1 MSKIRSHLYRLIALA
16 LTVLLMSSI
25 ISVDFFAAANNNQV
39 DVEYSFKTTADIYQK
54 WKFEPYKEIISF
66 DTALSV
72 DYATWQLTA
81 VGGYYR
87 ITNEKTG
94 TALTN
99 VEDNLTFTEVI
110 GNDDSQLWKAQ
121 KQTYNIF
128 SGITLYNF
136 INKSTGKALAVD
148 KAIPTELKVLNYP
161 TAAGAFW
168 GDEKVIFSFTD
179 LTGKAIALTADQ
191 AVAFRAGNP
200 QNKYIGISSAYRII
214 NSKSGNYLTYED
226 GLYSTDEEKNDYS
239 QVWQIMSSAVASPTG
254 YLNIYHAGTGQYLGY
269 DGRGNATNVR
279 WDLGNKNGET
289 MLSLNGDLSI
299 QTPQEDV
306 AYRIEP
312 INWYQ
317 DSGKTFALSEK
328 RGEITEIDRSVYSV
342 VSASSRAHKSVNWI
356 FTKHNYDGKDVYT
369 LQNEDTGYFLTAVNS
384 TEVLLSQDYEDEG
397 NVNQYFEFIETEPDS
412 KIYRIKS
419 MSNNAILV
427 WDGAHG
433 EKAGTSLSYAAETD
447 DYTWQLFTE
456 SGAVAVGEGTYRI
469 TGQGGTI
476 RALGGS
482 SYNLDVQDKAQA
494 EFSQR
499 QTGQDAQKWTF
510 VEDEVAKGTYK
521 IINKLSGKYLTLEDD
536 ELFTTA
542 TASNDARQ
550 LWRISASEVKDYEK
564 SHINISNVSS
574 GQFLGFGGY
583 TEGQTLCLDKLAANG
598 ETLLTLSGDFS
609 LTPTPGNYYRLE
621 LIGWY
626 LIDGKTLALSETG
639 HPDVEQLNHKKYA
652 VQSAAGK
659 QHSSIN
665 WIFKK
670 HNYHGR
676 TVYTL
681 QSEDTGYYLTV
692 INNDSIRVGLD
703 YEDIGSVSQYFEF
716 VETGVGTLEYRIKAV
731 GYNDQILVWDGAN
744 GHPYGKDLSY
754 GSPSDEYFWQLNAG
768 MAAVGEGTF
777 RISGQGGTIR
787 AIGGSYYSTK
797 ITVDHRTIYVSSA
810 GNDNNSGFSESKPI
824 KTIAK
829 LNRMIND
836 MPLTAGNTILF
847 RKGDTFV
854 GEVTLIEALG
864 TKQNPIKIGS
874 YGTAKK
880 RPKIVAPKTTS
891 AITSADTKILVN
903 NAIKKAKKTPATYT
917 DEFTRPKSSKIYS
930 CFKVNYSQNLV
941 LSDIDAYSSN
951 DGITYY
957 SHFSLSS
964 GLVFIT
970 NTTGITLKNMNLK
983 AEVAGRPKQYMAD
996 TTDKMF
1002 ISDGIIYYPYQGNE
1016 YYGFH
1021 ITGSYD
1027 VQNKDKT
1034 NVIVDNIKCSGV
1046 TANAV
1051 NASQFRISNIS
1062 ITDSPAWGL
1071 SIANASDGIV
1081 SNCSTSHTGYGVNP
1095 NGNAAFMVTSSQNIE
1110 FDGLNVKDAKR
1121 GPQTFDG
1128 VGFDF
1133 EGGLNQ
1139 NKITLKNSVF
1149 KGIDGSAIMFYHNS
1163 EGNQNIIV
1171 DNVYISEYN
1180 RAGTIEGALNMCVP
1194 EGITPKTYQNTVSI
1208 INSTIVQN
1216 GTLPFYTGYADA
1228 SLPLLQYKGV
1238 NFINCNF
1245 VTAAADKSKLSAL
1258 LDIANKATQG
1268 LISDYDWSRF
1278 LQVLDF
1284 ANSVFKNNYASEDEV
1299 EEAYTSLKDMM
1310 EKLNINFKNTS
1321 ETSKK
1326 EGTSELFEDEEISEI
1341 FKDEETSD
1349 EFTYDD
1355 FVDLVNNSGDEKYVV
1370 IIEKE
1375 LPVLTTEML
1384 TLLKEKDKG
1393 LIIQMNDDS
1402 DEMVVRYTIDKIEN
1416 CENPLDFTLIEN
1428 SENQGDIIKLVTGN
1442 KSQIISFDS
1451 DILLPGITKVI
1462 IRNNGGFIKG
1472 DKLFVSRFENGRLV
1486 QCGKVA
1492 ISKDAKFLSFEIDK
1506 LGEYVIQ
1513 NNIKDAKSIGENKAK
1528 NNTLLWIIVCVSG
1541 AVVLVVGGITVL
1553 LTVKRKNRGK

>member
-1 MSKIRSHLYRLIALA
+1 MSKIRSHLYRLIALV
-16 LTVLLMSSI
+16 LTVLLVSSI
-25 ISVDFFAAANNNQV
+25 ISVDFFAVATNNQA
-39 DVEYSFKTTADIYQK
+39 DVEYSFKSTADAYQK

-66 DTALSV
+66 ETTLRV
-72 DYATWQLTA
+72 DFASWQLTA
-81 VGGYYR
+81 VGEYYR
-87 ITNEKTG
+87 ITNEKNG
-94 TALTN
+94 MALTN
-99 VEDNLTFTEVI
+99 VEDNLTLTEVI

-136 INKSTGKALAVD
+136 INKSTGNALSVD
-148 KAIPTELKVLNYP
+148 KAIPTELQVREYP

-200 QNKYIGISSAYRII
+200 HNKYITISSAYRIV
-214 NSKSGNYLTYED
+214 NNKSGGYLTYED
-226 GLYSTDEEKNDYS
+226 KLYSTDEEKNDYS
-239 QVWQIMSSAVASPTG
+239 QVWQIMPSAVASPTG
-254 YLNIYHAGTGQYLGY
+254 YLNIFHVGTGKYLGY
-269 DGRGNATNVR
+269 DGRDDAATNIR
-279 WDLGNKNGET
+279 WDLGQKNGET
-289 MLSLNGDLSI
+289 MLSLNGNLSI

-317 DSGKTFALSEK
+317 KSGQTFALSEDH
-328 RGEITEIDRSVYSV
+328 GEIIEIDRSVYSV
-342 VSASSRAHKSVNWI
+342 VSATSRAHKSVNWI
-356 FTKHNYDGKDVYT
+356 FTKHNFEGKDVYS
-369 LQNEDTGYFLTAVNS
+369 LKNEDTGYILTAVNDGG
-384 TEVLLSQDYEDEG
+384 VLLSQDYEDEG
-397 NVNQYFEFIETEPDS
+397 NKNQYFEFIEIEPDS

-427 WDGAHG
+427 WDGGHG
-433 EKAGTSLSYAAETD
+433 EKVGTSLSYAAATD
-447 DYTWQLFTE
+447 NYTWQLFTE
-456 SGAVAVGEGTYRI
+456 SGAASVGEGTFRI

-482 SYNLDVQDKAQA
+482 SYNLDVDDKAQA
-494 EFSQR
+494 EFDVR

-510 VEDEVAKGTYK
+510 VEDETAKGTYK
-521 IINKLSGKYLTLEDD
+521 IINKLSGKYLTLEED

-550 LWRISASEVKDYEK
+550 LWRISASEVNDYK
-564 SHINISNVSS
+564 NSHINISNVSS

-583 TEGQTLCLDKLAANG
+583 TKGKTLCLDKLAANG

-621 LIGWY
+621 LMEWY

-639 HPDVEQLNHKKYA
+639 HPDVEQLDHKKYE
-652 VQSAAGK
+652 VCSAAGK

-665 WIFKK
+665 WILKE
-670 HNYHGR
+670 HNYRGR

-681 QSEDTGYYLTV
+681 QNEDTGYFLTV
-692 INNDSIRVGLD
+692 INSNSIRVGLD
-703 YEDIGSVSQYFEF
+703 YEDVGSVKQYFEF

-731 GYNDQILVWDGAN
+731 GYNNQILVWDGAN

-754 GSPSDEYFWQLNAG
+754 GSPTDEYFWQLNAG
-768 MAAVGEGTF
+768 TAAVGEGTF

-787 AIGGSYYSTK
+787 ALGGSYYSNE
-797 ITVDHRTIYVSSA
+797 ITVDHRTIYVSND
-810 GNDNNSGFSESKPI
+810 GNDNNSGFSKSKPI

-847 RKGDTFV
+847 RRGDTFV

-880 RPKIVAPKTTS
+880 RPKIIAPKTTS

-903 NAIKKAKKTPATYT
+903 NAIKKAKKTPATYL

-930 CFKVNYSQNLV
+930 CFKVSYSQNLI

-970 NTTGITLKNMNLK
+970 NTTGITLKNMTLK

-996 TTDKMF
+996 TTDKIY
-1002 ISDGIIYYPYQGNE
+1002 ISDGTIYYPYQGNE

-1027 VQNKDKT
+1027 PQNTNKT
-1034 NVIVDNIKCSGV
+1034 NVVVDNIKCSGV

-1062 ITDSPAWGL
+1062 IKDSPAWGL

-1081 SNCSTSHTGYGVNP
+1081 SNCSTVHTGYGVNP

-1110 FDGLNVKDAKR
+1110 FDGLSVKDAGR
-1121 GPQTFDG
+1121 GPQRYDG

-1133 EGGLNQ
+1133 EGGINQ

-1163 EGNQNIIV
+1163 QGNQNIIV

-1180 RAGTIEGALNMCVP
+1180 RAGTTEGALNMCVP
-1194 EGITPKTYQNTVSI
+1194 VGLTPKTYQNTVTI

-1216 GTLPFYTGYADA
+1216 GALPFYTGYADA
-1228 SLPLLQYKGV
+1228 SQPLLQYKGV

-1245 VTAAADKSKLSAL
+1245 VTAAADKSKLSAI
-1258 LDIANKATQG
+1258 LDIANKANQG

-1284 ANSVFKNNYASEDEV
+1284 ARSVFANNYASEDEV
-1299 EEAYTSLKDMM
+1299 EEAYTSLKNMM
-1310 EKLNINFKNTS
+1310 EELNITS
-1321 ETSKK
+1321 QNI
-1326 EGTSELFEDEEISEI
+1326 SEIPEENEISEV
-1341 FKDEETSD
+1341 FEENEVSD

-1355 FVDLVNNSGDEKYVV
+1355 FVDLVDNSGDEKYVV
-1370 IIEKE
+1370 IIEKN

-1384 TLLKEKDKG
+1384 TLLKEKSKG
-1393 LIIQMNDDS
+1393 LIIQKNDEF
-1402 DEMVVRYTIDKIEN
+1402 DEMVVRYTIDEIEN
-1416 CENPLDFTLIEN
+1416 CDNPLDFNLIEN
-1428 SENQGDIIKLVTGN
+1428 SENQGDIIKLVTGS
-1442 KSQIISFDS
+1442 KSQIISFGS
-1451 DILLPGITKVI
+1451 DNLLPGITKVI

-1472 DKLFVSRFENGRLV
+1472 DKLIVSRFENGRLV
-1486 QCGKVA
+1486 ECGKVA
-1492 ISKDAKFLSFEIDK
+1492 ISKDAEFLSFEIDK

-1513 NNIKDAKSIGENKAK
+1513 NNGKDAKSIGEKKAK
-1528 NNTLLWIIVCVSG
+1528 NDTFLLIIACVLG
-1541 AVVLVVGGITVL
+1541 AVVLVAGGITVV
-1553 LTVKRKNRGK
+1553 LTVKRKKRGK